1 MFVRVNKQGVVMQLS
16 YSIKEIC
23 SLTGIG
29 QTKIYEA
36 INEGNLMAKK
46 YGRRTII
53 LKDDLET
60 FLKNLPDMKHSPSLS

>member
-1 MFVRVNKQGVVMQLS
+1 MHLS

-36 INEGNLMAKK
+36 INQGQLAAKK
-46 YGRRTII
+46 YGRRTLV
-53 LKDDLET
+53 LKADLEE
-60 FLKNLPDMKHSPSLS
+60 FLNNLEAMPSRNS